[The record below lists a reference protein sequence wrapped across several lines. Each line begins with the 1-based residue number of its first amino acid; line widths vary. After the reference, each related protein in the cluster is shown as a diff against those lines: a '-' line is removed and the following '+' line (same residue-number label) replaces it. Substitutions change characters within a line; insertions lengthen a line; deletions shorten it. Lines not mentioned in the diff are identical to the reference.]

1 MTVGEA
7 PPILLYTRFKV
18 ILPDSVSVSTACF
31 SKEYPGSPNR
41 CCPMMSVYFSKSMT
55 GRTTEGGA
63 TASNSSVLLIRK
75 HSVSPKSISE
85 KLKFYFG
92 AVVGTLRQMRREKS
106 RYLLGGGDGRRAD
119 DFGFFRVIARN
130 EVSAQQEQDCF
141 QNQNVGFH
149 VVMVLGL
156 K

>member
-31 SKEYPGSPNR
+31 SKEYPGSPNELFR
-41 CCPMMSVYFSKSMT
+41 AVDQETF
-55 GRTTEGGA
+55 RFTEIDFGE
-63 TASNSSVLLIRK
+63 V
-75 HSVSPKSISE
+75 
-85 KLKFYFG
+85 KFYFG

>member
-31 SKEYPGSPNR
+31 PKEYPGSPNR

-63 TASNSSVLLIRK
+63 TASNSSVLLIR
-75 HSVSPKSISE
+75 SE
-85 KLKFYFG
+85 RTPLPGLVFTSYD
-92 AVVGTLRQMRREKS
+92 
-106 RYLLGGGDGRRAD
+106 DGYVKPR
-119 DFGFFRVIARN
+119 F
-130 EVSAQQEQDCF
+130 E
-141 QNQNVGFH
+141 
-149 VVMVLGL
+149 
-156 K
+156 

>member
-41 CCPMMSVYFSKSMT
+41 CCNGLELFRAVDQETF
-55 GRTTEGGA
+55 RFTEIDFGE
-63 TASNSSVLLIRK
+63 V
-75 HSVSPKSISE
+75 
-85 KLKFYFG
+85 KFYFG

>member
-1 MTVGEA
+1 MYSFQSPVPAVGVSQRLE
-7 PPILLYTRFKV
+7 PPVPMLLVAQQMLSDDERVFFEVDDRQDNRRRRNGLELFRAVDQETFRF
-18 ILPDSVSVSTACF
+18 
-31 SKEYPGSPNR
+31 
-41 CCPMMSVYFSKSMT
+41 
-55 GRTTEGGA
+55 TEIDFGE
-63 TASNSSVLLIRK
+63 V
-75 HSVSPKSISE
+75 
-85 KLKFYFG
+85 KFYFG

-106 RYLLGGGDGRRAD
+106 RYLLGGGNGRRAD

>member
-55 GRTTEGGA
+55 GRTTEGGLELFRA
-63 TASNSSVLLIRK
+63 VDQETFRFTEIDFGEV
-75 HSVSPKSISE
+75 
-85 KLKFYFG
+85 KFYFG

>member
-85 KLKFYFG
+85 KLNF
-92 AVVGTLRQMRREKS
+92 TS
-106 RYLLGGGDGRRAD
+106 
-119 DFGFFRVIARN
+119 
-130 EVSAQQEQDCF
+130 EQ
-141 QNQNVGFH
+141 
-149 VVMVLGL
+149 L
-156 K
+156 

>member
-31 SKEYPGSPNR
+31 PKEYPGSPNR

-63 TASNSSVLLIRK
+63 TASNSSVPLPPR
-75 HSVSPKSISE
+75 
-85 KLKFYFG
+85 
-92 AVVGTLRQMRREKS
+92 RRRREACRRLRVLS
-106 RYLLGGGDGRRAD
+106 SHRTQRGFRPAGAGLLSESERWISCRDGFRFEMNRRM
-119 DFGFFRVIARN
+119 FFR
-130 EVSAQQEQDCF
+130 ESCE
-141 QNQNVGFH
+141 
-149 VVMVLGL
+149 L
-156 K
+156 

>member
-1 MTVGEA
+1 MLSDDERVFFEVDDRQDNLRRRNGLELFRAVDQETFRFTEIDFGE
-7 PPILLYTRFKV
+7 V
-18 ILPDSVSVSTACF
+18 
-31 SKEYPGSPNR
+31 
-41 CCPMMSVYFSKSMT
+41 
-55 GRTTEGGA
+55 
-63 TASNSSVLLIRK
+63 
-75 HSVSPKSISE
+75 
-85 KLKFYFG
+85 KFYFG
-92 AVVGTLRQMRREKS
+92 AVVGTLRQLRRETS
-106 RYLLGGGDGRRAD
+106 RSLLGGGAGRRAD